1 MTTPCRGRRNDKV
14 IAWSPPLSS
23 RHHDAVH
30 AHLGLPS
37 AVGAPKIFLISLDVL
52 RCAGN
57 HPKLPEFRRSY
68 DIIP

>member
-1 MTTPCRGRRNDKV
+1 MTTPCRGRRKDKV

-37 AVGAPKIFLISLDVL
+37 PVGAPKIFFDIFGCLELCWKS
-52 RCAGN
+52 
-57 HPKLPEFRRSY
+57 PEAPPVS
-68 DIIP
+68 